1 MAKKVRRSNVK
12 DGVLLPLGNGFS
24 LVKGDHPN
32 KVDDVDIGPNNKNGL
47 SVNHGEILQQKGNT
61 LRVFSAEP
69 MFGGIS
75 PTQLLY
81 GGLAPDKVFAMQEQY
96 KRANRIADD
105 GTKYQDG
112 GKLIEI
118 NKLGIQY

>member
-1 MAKKVRRSNVK
+1 MVKKVRRSNVK

-69 MFGGIS
+69 MLGGIS
-75 PTQLLY
+75 PAQLLY
-81 GGLAPDKVFAMQEQY
+81 GGMAPDKVFAMQEQY
-96 KRANRIADD
+96 KRTNRIADEQKD
-105 GTKYQDG
+105 
-112 GKLIEI
+112 IERLLDDNPCKRNI
-118 NKLGIQY
+118 